1 MSSDSAD
8 YVVLDLDEIEEQEF
22 SRGEQFL
29 CHLVK
34 RALNLR
40 WLQRL
45 FWCSSEVLKK
55 HRATQQIRE
64 RISKLSPA

>member
-1 MSSDSAD
+1 MSVSSAG
-8 YVVLDLDEIEEQEF
+8 YVVLDLDEIEEQNTN
-22 SRGEQFL
+22 RGEQFL
-29 CHLVK
+29 CYLVQ

-45 FWCSSEVLKK
+45 FWCAGETLKAPTASQK
-55 HRATQQIRE
+55 IRD